1 MRKQVISIHTK
12 MFVMNLKNEQVGT
25 IERTSRSFVQIL
37 DEKKTESPT
46 LPAIMCHIAPEP
58 SQFPKAQD
66 VLEYYNMDRLNVWLY
81 LARSNGFKSS
91 RDYWFMAEPISEV
104 WIPLVI
110 GMQPR
115 YTSYESYSIAMKPG
129 DKVQVLMNGKA
140 YINRHTM
147 DVLPPCIVPYLK
159 RDGETRFS
167 TASGYV
173 KDLSPYPATKGLIGR
188 LVIDVGIQ

>member
-1 MRKQVISIHTK
+1 MIAINSK
-12 MFVMNLKNEQVGT
+12 MLVMNLKNEQVGT
-25 IERTSRSFVQIL
+25 VERTSRLFVQVLGSEI
-37 DEKKTESPT
+37 TEYTT
-46 LPAIMCHIAPEP
+46 LPPIMCQIAPEP

-66 VLEYYNMDRLNVWLY
+66 VLEYYNMDRLDVWLY

-91 RDYWFMAEPISEV
+91 RDFWFMAEPLGEV

-115 YTSYESYSIAMKPG
+115 YTSYESYNIAMKPG

-147 DVLPPCIVPYLK
+147 DILPACIKPYLK

-173 KDLSPYPATKGLIGR
+173 KDLAPYPATKGLIGR
-188 LVIDVGIQ
+188 IVIDMGKQNGS